1 MFAEII
7 TIGDEILIGQ
17 VIDTNSAWIAEQLN
31 LIGFRVKQI
40 TSVSDDKE
48 HIMEALGNAELRAD
62 LIILTGGLGPT
73 RDDKTKEALSEFFNS
88 NLFFNE
94 EAFKNIERI
103 FNARG
108 LKINAENRKQ
118 AELPDACIPLIN
130 YEGTAFGMWF
140 ENDQKVT
147 VSLPGVPYEMKH
159 LITNEV
165 IPRILKKFKTP
176 CVIHKTVI
184 TQGIGESFLAELIE
198 RWENDLPEFISLAY
212 LPSPGSVKLRLS
224 AVGEN
229 ESDLRITV
237 NQQIESLEKLIS
249 RWIIGYDEDTLE
261 KIIGQLLATNN
272 KSVST
277 AESCTGG
284 YISQLITSVPGSSGY
299 YTGSIIAYANSIK
312 IKELGIDE
320 KIIEEQGAVS
330 REVSIKMANSCRI
343 KFKTDYSI
351 GVTGVAGPTG
361 GSPRKPVGTAWIAI
375 ASVDRVISQQF
386 LFGQNRGRN
395 IIETSLTALNMLRKE
410 ILKDFPIEV
419 DRE

>member
-17 VIDTNSAWIAEQLN
+17 VIDTNSAWIAQELN

-48 HIMEALGNAELRAD
+48 HITESLKNAQQRAD

-73 RDDKTKEALSEFFNS
+73 RDDKTKGALCEFFNS
-88 NLFFNE
+88 HLYFSE
-94 EAFKNIERI
+94 DAFKNIERI

-108 LKINAENRKQ
+108 LKITAENHKQ
-118 AELPDACIPLIN
+118 AELPEACIPLIN

-140 ENDQKVT
+140 EGNQKVT

-159 LITNEV
+159 LMTNEV

-176 CVIHKTVI
+176 CVINKTVI
-184 TQGIGESFLAELIE
+184 TQGIGESVLAEAIE
-198 RWENDLPEFISLAY
+198 KWEDDLPEFIRLAY

-229 ESDLRITV
+229 DSELNFII
-237 NQQIESLEKLIS
+237 NQQLASLKKLIS
-249 RWIIGYDEDTLE
+249 HWIVGYDEDTLE
-261 KIIGQLLATNN
+261 KIIGQLLSSNN

-284 YISQLITSVPGSSGY
+284 YISQLITSVPGSSVY
-299 YTGSIIAYANSIK
+299 YTGSIIAYADSIK
-312 IKELGIDE
+312 IEELGIDE
-320 KIIEEQGAVS
+320 KIIEEHGAVS
-330 REVSIKMANSCRI
+330 KEVSEKMASSCRI
-343 KFKTDYSI
+343 KFKTHYSI
-351 GVTGVAGPTG
+351 GVTGIAGPTG
-361 GSPRKPVGTAWIAI
+361 GSLGKPVGTVWIAI
-375 ASVDRVISQQF
+375 ASPDRIISKQF

-395 IIETSLTALNMLRKE
+395 IIETGLTALNMLRKE
-410 ILKDFPIEV
+410 ILKDLSFEV
-419 DRE
+419 DRK